1 MCDTA
6 APAERDQSLRQQLVY
21 LLRRETF
28 KFDFWCLMIQADIL
42 YHDLRRLRTFA
53 SRSAAVGAIVW
64 LLLILTVTTDSHET
78 ELIHKVVFF
87 ALLVLVP
94 LGLSLVTGRR
104 QEGSIG
110 LFRVAVMAQPLAAI
124 ATIASFFLEKGL
136 PSAALSATWLLFT
149 AIVGLFGLTRLLRR
163 GLYPLAESSVDAGL
177 LYLPVAGGW
186 LVIYRYGIQP
196 FDYGETI
203 ILLTVVHFHFAGFA
217 APIIAGMAGRL
228 LTKSQASAGRLFPF
242 VVFALIAA
250 LPLVAAG
257 ITFSPW
263 LGLAGTLLLTT
274 GLMMLAVIT
283 IGKVLPR
290 VRALGPRL
298 LLLFGSLCS
307 CVAMVLACLYAY
319 SIVTHTLILRIPTM
333 AMSHGLLNAFGF
345 AACSLFAWSR
355 ITVSD
360 LRD

>member
-1 MCDTA
+1 
-6 APAERDQSLRQQLVY
+6 
-21 LLRRETF
+21 
-28 KFDFWCLMIQADIL
+28 MIQTDIL
-42 YHDLRRLRTFA
+42 DHNSQRLRTFA
-53 SRSAAVGAIVW
+53 RRSAAVGAIAW

-87 ALLVLVP
+87 AVLVIVP
-94 LGLSLVTGRR
+94 LGLSLVPG
-104 QEGSIG
+104 QHAQGSMR
-110 LFRVAVMAQPLAAI
+110 LFRVAVMVQPLAAV

-136 PSAALSATWLLFT
+136 PSAALSAAWLILT
-149 AIVGLFGLTRLLRR
+149 GIVGLFGLTRLLTR
-163 GLYPLAESSVDAGL
+163 GLYPLEESSVDAGL

-186 LVIYRYGIQP
+186 LVVYRYGIQP
-196 FDYGETI
+196 FDFGETI
-203 ILLTVVHFHFAGFA
+203 IVLTAVHFHFAGFA

-228 LTKSQASAGRLFPF
+228 LTKSEQSPGRLFPF

-250 LPLVAAG
+250 MPLIAAG

-263 LGLAGTLLLTT
+263 LGLAGTVLLTT
-274 GLMMLAVIT
+274 GLVMLAVIT
-283 IGKVLPR
+283 IGKVLPQVNSR
-290 VRALGPRL
+290 LGRSL
-298 LLLFGSLCS
+298 LLVGSLSS

-345 AACSLFAWSR
+345 ATCSLFAWSR
-355 ITVSD
+355 ITAKD

>member
-1 MCDTA
+1 MVQA
-6 APAERDQSLRQQLVY
+6 SVLAYDQQ
-21 LLRRETF
+21 
-28 KFDFWCLMIQADIL
+28 
-42 YHDLRRLRTFA
+42 RLRTFA
-53 SRSAAVGAIVW
+53 TRSAVAGAIAW

-87 ALLVLVP
+87 AVLVVVP
-94 LGLSLVTGRR
+94 LGLSLIAGQRR
-104 QEGSIG
+104 EGSRG

-136 PSAALSATWLLFT
+136 PSAALSVAWLILT
-149 AIVGLFGLTRLLRR
+149 GAVGLFGLTRLLTR
-163 GLYPLAESSVDAGL
+163 GLYPLAESSIDAGL

-228 LTKSQASAGRLFPF
+228 LTRSQKSSGKLFPF

-250 LPLVAAG
+250 MPLVAAG

-274 GLMMLAVIT
+274 GLLLLAVIT
-283 IGKVLPR
+283 VGKVLPQIESR
-290 VRALGPRL
+290 LARSL
-298 LLLFGSLCS
+298 LLLGSLSS
-307 CVAMVLACLYAY
+307 CVAMMLACLYAY

-333 AMSHGLLNAFGF
+333 AMSHGLLNSFGF
-345 AACSLFAWSR
+345 ATCSLFAWSR
-355 ITVSD
+355 ITANNLSD
-360 LRD
+360 